1 MRLEKTLPFDSGS
14 VTVKELTVGEIRQW
28 LADESR
34 LDTTAFDLL
43 LVETLSG
50 GDLLPADLLRFT
62 DLSLPKLDD
71 YAPSE
76 LRQVVEAVKAVNGAF
91 FAIQARLG
99 AVAPMLSQALND
111 PPAPS
116 PESATAPASGITPTA
131 SS

>member
-1 MRLEKTLPFDSGS
+1 MRLEKTLSFDSGS
-14 VTVKELTVGEIRQW
+14 VTVTELTVGEVRAW
-28 LADESR
+28 LADEGR

-62 DLSLPKLDD
+62 DLSMPKLDD

-76 LRQVVEAVKAVNGAF
+76 LRQVVEAVRAVNSAF

-111 PPAPS
+111 PPVPS
-116 PESATAPASGITPTA
+116 PASATAPVSGTIPTE